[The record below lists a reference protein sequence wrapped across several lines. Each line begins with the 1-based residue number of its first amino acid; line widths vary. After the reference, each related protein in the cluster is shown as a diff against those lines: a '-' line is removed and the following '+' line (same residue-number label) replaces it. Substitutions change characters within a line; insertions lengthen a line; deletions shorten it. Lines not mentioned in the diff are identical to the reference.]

1 MRMHDTDPVT
11 PEDDEYIADAVARIS
26 AAIREGGW

>member
-11 PEDDEYIADAVARIS
+11 PEDDEYIAEAVAKIG
-26 AAIREGGW
+26 AAIHAEE

>member
-1 MRMHDTDPVT
+1 MRYHDTDPVT

-26 AAIREGGW
+26 AAIHAEE